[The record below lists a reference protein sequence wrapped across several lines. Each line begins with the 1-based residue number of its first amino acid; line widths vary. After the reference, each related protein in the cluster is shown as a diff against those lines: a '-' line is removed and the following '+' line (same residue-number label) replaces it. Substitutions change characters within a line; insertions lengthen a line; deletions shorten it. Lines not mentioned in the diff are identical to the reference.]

1 MFKLNNKDTRTTPM
15 TCSSASIVTFEQ
27 VNAGWVIDAGPPVLT
42 IHMFGEHSQK
52 RLNSE
57 ILECNLKVGVSLR
70 NRIRSIY
77 SRVVSHHIVKL
88 MVKLERRYKKLLQT
102 AFSVNV
108 FPKYLIESHLIQKSL
123 NFSVFCMW
131 KTNVIHGIGD
141 LVKMDIQIELNVHN
155 GSFI

>member
-15 TCSSASIVTFEQ
+15 TCSSASITTFEQ
-27 VNAGWVIDAGPPVLT
+27 VNAGWVIDAGPHVLT
-42 IHMFGEHSQK
+42 IHMFGEQSQK

-108 FPKYLIESHLIQKSL
+108 FPKYLIQSHLIQKSL
-123 NFSVFCMW
+123 NFSVLLHVENKCDPW
-131 KTNVIHGIGD
+131 NWGLSQNGHTN
-141 LVKMDIQIELNVHN
+141 
-155 GSFI
+155 

>member
-57 ILECNLKVGVSLR
+57 IFACSVT
-70 NRIRSIY
+70 
-77 SRVVSHHIVKL
+77 SHS
-88 MVKLERRYKKLLQT
+88 Q
-102 AFSVNV
+102 ANG
-108 FPKYLIESHLIQKSL
+108 
-123 NFSVFCMW
+123 
-131 KTNVIHGIGD
+131 KTRKT
-141 LVKMDIQIELNVHN
+141 L
-155 GSFI
+155 